1 MNPGFNIAVLVVAA
15 GRGTRVGGDQPKQY
29 RPLLGTPL
37 LTRTL
42 ANVSAAAPEA
52 HLRAVIHQDDHASY
66 SAALRALP
74 CGGVKWAAPATGGAT
89 RQQSVRNGLEALAED
104 GISPEAIVL
113 VHDAA
118 RPFPSIALVTRAVE
132 SARSHGAA
140 VPGLP
145 LTDTVKQVAPSGRIY
160 GSPDRAALRT
170 VQTPQAF
177 RFDVLLAA
185 HRQAADAGEYDLTD
199 DAAVVERAGHA
210 VYVFEG
216 ERENMKL
223 TTLDDF
229 ASAEARLLGNLADV
243 RCGQGFDVH
252 AFGPGDHVWLG
263 GLHVPHDHGL
273 EGHSDAD
280 VLVHAITDAIL
291 GALADGDIG
300 AHFPPSDPKWKGAAS
315 SLFLAD
321 AVQRVKARGGLIAH
335 VDATIVCER
344 PKIGPHRDAIRE
356 NLARVMEVAPSRVAV
371 KATTSERLGFT
382 GRGEGIA
389 ALATATIRLPFHA
402 S

>member
-1 MNPGFNIAVLVVAA
+1 VPAI
-15 GRGTRVGGDQPKQY
+15 GGP
-29 RPLLGTPL
+29 
-37 LTRTL
+37 
-42 ANVSAAAPEA
+42 
-52 HLRAVIHQDDHASY
+52 
-66 SAALRALP
+66 
-74 CGGVKWAAPATGGAT
+74 T
-89 RQQSVRNGLEALAED
+89 RQQSVRNGLEALAAA

-118 RPFPSIALVTRAVE
+118 RPFLSGELVTRAIDG
-132 SARSHGAA
+132 ARSHGAA

-145 LTDTVKQVAPSGRIY
+145 LTDTVKQVAPSGQIH
-160 GSPDRAALRT
+160 GSPDRASLRT

-185 HRQAADAGEYDLTD
+185 HRQAAESGEYDLTD

-216 ERENMKL
+216 DEENVKL
-223 TTLDDF
+223 TTADDF
-229 ASAEARLLGNLADV
+229 TRAEARLLGNLADM

-263 GLHVPHDHGL
+263 GVRVPHDHGL

-280 VLVHAITDAIL
+280 VLAHAVTDAIL

-300 AHFPPSDPKWKGAAS
+300 AHFPPSEPKWKGAAS
-315 SLFLAD
+315 SVFLAD
-321 AVQRVKARGGLIAH
+321 AVARVKARGGLIAH
-335 VDATIVCER
+335 VDATLICEL

-356 NLARVMEVAPSRVAV
+356 NLAKIMQIAPSRVGV

-389 ALATATIRLPFHA
+389 ALATATVRLPFEA

>member
-1 MNPGFNIAVLVVAA
+1 MNEAAHVAILVVAA
-15 GRGTRVGGDQPKQY
+15 GRGTRAGGGEPKQY
-29 RPLLGTPL
+29 RPVLGIPL

-42 ANVSAAAPEA
+42 TNLAAAAPEA
-52 HLRAVIHQDDHASY
+52 HLRTVIHPDDHESYAS
-66 SAALRALP
+66 AMRALP
-74 CGGVKWAAPATGGAT
+74 ASCNGWAAPAIGGPT
-89 RQQSVRNGLEALAED
+89 RQQSVRNGLEALAAD
-104 GISPEAIVL
+104 GLSQQAIVL

-118 RPFPSIALVTRAVE
+118 RPFPSGLLVRRAIE
-132 SARSHGAA
+132 SGRSHGAA

-145 LTDTVKQVAPSGRIY
+145 LTDAVKQVAASGRIH
-160 GSPDRAALRT
+160 GSPDRASLRT

-185 HRQAADAGEYDLTD
+185 HRQAAEAGEYDLTD

-210 VYVFEG
+210 VYVFDG
-216 ERENMKL
+216 ERENVKL
-223 TTLDDF
+223 TTAEDF
-229 ASAEARLLGNLADV
+229 SRAEARLAGQLADI

-263 GLHVPHDHGL
+263 GLKIPHDHGL
-273 EGHSDAD
+273 QGHSDAD
-280 VLVHAITDAIL
+280 VLAHAITDAIL
-291 GALADGDIG
+291 GGLADGDIG

-321 AVQRVKARGGLIAH
+321 AVARVKARGGLVAH
-335 VDATIVCER
+335 VDATLVCER
-344 PKIGPHRDAIRE
+344 PKIGPHRDAIRQ
-356 NLARVMEVAPSRVAV
+356 NLAKIMEIAPARVAL

-389 ALATATIRLPFHA
+389 AMATATLRLPFET
-402 S
+402 

>member
-1 MNPGFNIAVLVVAA
+1 MSVPANLAILVVAA
-15 GRGTRVGGDQPKQY
+15 GRGTRVGGDRPKQY
-29 RPLLGTPL
+29 RPLLGVPL

-42 ANVSAAAPEA
+42 TTLALAAPAA
-52 HLRAVIHQDDHASY
+52 HLRTVIHEDDRDAY
-66 SAALRALP
+66 ATALRLLP
-74 CGGVKWAAPATGGAT
+74 CGSASWAAPAIGGAT
-89 RQQSVRNGLEALAED
+89 RQQSVRNGLEALAAD
-104 GISPEAIVL
+104 GLWPEAIVL

-118 RPFPSIALVTRAVE
+118 RPFTSPDLVSRAIE

-140 VPGLP
+140 VPGLL
-145 LTDTVKQVAPSGRIY
+145 LTDTVKQVAASGRIH
-160 GSPDRAALRT
+160 GSPDRASLRT

-210 VYVFEG
+210 VYVFDG
-216 ERENMKL
+216 EKENVKL

-229 ASAEARLLGNLADV
+229 ARAEARLLGNLADV

-263 GLHVPHDHGL
+263 GLKIPHDHGL

-280 VLVHAITDAIL
+280 VLAHTITDAIL

-321 AVQRVKARGGLIAH
+321 AVARVRARGGLLAH
-335 VDATIVCER
+335 VDATLICER

-356 NLARVMEVAPSRVAV
+356 NLAKILEIAHSRVAL

-389 ALATATIRLPFHA
+389 ALATATVRLPFE

>member
-1 MNPGFNIAVLVVAA
+1 MNGAELAILVVAA
-15 GRGTRVGGDQPKQY
+15 GRGTRLGGEPKQY
-29 RPLLGTPL
+29 RPLLGIPV

-42 ANVSAAAPEA
+42 SNLAAAAPDA
-52 HLRAVIHQDDHASY
+52 HLRAVIHPDDHAAY
-66 SAALRALP
+66 EAALGALS
-74 CGGVKWAAPATGGAT
+74 GSGKFAAPAIGGTT
-89 RQQSVRNGLEALAED
+89 RQQSVRNGLEALAAD
-104 GISPEAIVL
+104 GISPETIVL

-118 RPFPSIALVTRAVE
+118 RPFPSHELVTRAID
-132 SARSHGAA
+132 SARTHGAA

-145 LTDTVKQVAPSGRIY
+145 LTDTVKQVGPSGRIH
-160 GSPDRAALRT
+160 GSPDRASLRT

-185 HRQAADAGEYDLTD
+185 HRQAADAGDDDLTD

-216 ERENMKL
+216 DKENMKL
-223 TTLDDF
+223 TTADDF
-229 ASAEARLLGNLADV
+229 ARAEARLLGDLADV

-263 GLHVPHDHGL
+263 GVKIPHNRGL
-273 EGHSDAD
+273 DGHSDAD
-280 VLVHAITDAIL
+280 VLTHAITDAIL

-321 AVQRVKARGGLIAH
+321 AVQRVKARGGLLAH
-335 VDATIVCER
+335 IDATIVCER
-344 PKIGPHRDAIRE
+344 PKIGPHRDAIRAK
-356 NLARVMEVAPSRVAV
+356 LATIMEISPSRVAL

-389 ALATATIRLPFHA
+389 ALATTTVRLPFGEN
-402 S
+402 

>member
-1 MNPGFNIAVLVVAA
+1 MTASANIAVLVVAA

-29 RPLLGTPL
+29 RRLLGVPL

-42 ANVSAAAPEA
+42 ESLAAAAPGA
-52 HLRAVIHQDDHASY
+52 HLRAVIHENDDAAY
-66 SAALRALP
+66 AAALGALP
-74 CGGVKWAAPATGGAT
+74 CGGAGWAVPAIGGPT
-89 RQQSVRNGLEALAED
+89 RQQSVRNGLEALAAA

-118 RPFPSIALVTRAVE
+118 RPFLSGELVTRAIDG
-132 SARSHGAA
+132 ARSHGAA

-145 LTDTVKQVAPSGRIY
+145 LTDTVKQVAPSGQIH
-160 GSPDRAALRT
+160 GSPDRASLRT

-185 HRQAADAGEYDLTD
+185 HRQAAESGEYDLTD

-216 ERENMKL
+216 DEENVKL
-223 TTLDDF
+223 TTADDF
-229 ASAEARLLGNLADV
+229 TRAEARLLGNLADM

-263 GLHVPHDHGL
+263 GVRVPHDHGL

-280 VLVHAITDAIL
+280 VLAHAVTDAIL

-300 AHFPPSDPKWKGAAS
+300 AHFPPSDERWRGQAS
-315 SLFLAD
+315 SLFLKEAGS
-321 AVQRVKARGGLIAH
+321 RVKARGGKIVHADITLI
-335 VDATIVCER
+335 CEAPR
-344 PKIGPHRDAIRE
+344 IGPYRDAMRA
-356 NLARVMEVAPSRVAV
+356 NVADVLGLEISQVSI
-371 KATTSERLGFT
+371 KATTNEGLGFI
-382 GRGEGIA
+382 GRAEGIA
-389 ALATATIRLPFHA
+389 ALAIATLEGE
-402 S
+402 SLE

>member
-1 MNPGFNIAVLVVAA
+1 MTTAANVAILVVAA

-29 RPLLGTPL
+29 RPLLGLPL

-42 ANVSAAAPEA
+42 SNLSSAAPEA
-52 HLRAVIHQDDHASY
+52 HLRAVIHADDRAAY
-66 SAALRALP
+66 SAALGQLQE
-74 CGGVKWAAPATGGAT
+74 GGAQWAEPAIGGAT
-89 RQQSVRNGLEALAED
+89 RQQSVRNGLEALAAE
-104 GISPEAIVL
+104 GISQEAIVL

-118 RPFPSIALVTRAVE
+118 RPFLTSELVTRAIE
-132 SARSHGAA
+132 TARSHGAA

-145 LTDTVKQVAPSGRIY
+145 LTDTVKQVAPSGRIH
-160 GSPDRAALRT
+160 GSPDRVSLRT

-185 HRQAADAGEYDLTD
+185 HRQAAEAGEYDLTD

-210 VYVFEG
+210 VYVFDG
-216 ERENMKL
+216 EKENVKL
-223 TTLDDF
+223 TTIDDF
-229 ASAEARLLGNLADV
+229 ARAEARLLGNLADV

-263 GLHVPHDHGL
+263 GLKIPHDRGL

-280 VLVHAITDAIL
+280 VLAHAITDAIL

-300 AHFPPSDPKWKGAAS
+300 AHFPPSDPQWKGAAS
-315 SLFLAD
+315 SVFLAD
-321 AVQRVKARGGLIAH
+321 AVKRVKRRGGLLAH
-335 VDATIVCER
+335 VDATIICEH
-344 PKIGPHRDAIRE
+344 PKIGPHRDAIRQ
-356 NLARVMEVAPSRVAV
+356 NLAKIMGIAVSRVAL

-389 ALATATIRLPFHA
+389 ALATATLRLPL
-402 S
+402 SGS

>member
-1 MNPGFNIAVLVVAA
+1 MTPAPPVAVLVVAA
-15 GRGTRVGGDQPKQY
+15 GRGSRVGGDQPKQY
-29 RPLLGTPL
+29 RRLLGTPL

-42 ANVSAAAPEA
+42 TSLAEAAPQA
-52 HLRAVIHQDDHASY
+52 HLRVVIHEDDR
-66 SAALRALP
+66 SAYAAAVADLP
-74 CGGVKWAAPATGGAT
+74 CRGARLGEPAIGGAT
-89 RQQSVRNGLEALAED
+89 RQQSVRNGLEALAAD
-104 GISPEAIVL
+104 GVSPEAIVL

-118 RPFPSIALVTRAVE
+118 RPFASRALVTRAIE

-145 LTDTVKQVAPSGRIY
+145 LTDTVKQVAPSGRIH
-160 GSPDRAALRT
+160 GSPERASLRA

-185 HRQAADAGEYDLTD
+185 HRQAAEAGEHDLTD

-210 VYVFEG
+210 VYVVEG
-216 ERENMKL
+216 EKENVKL

-229 ASAEARLLGNLADV
+229 AQAESRLRADLADV

-263 GLHVPHDHGL
+263 GLKVPHDHGL

-280 VLVHAITDAIL
+280 VLAHAVTDAIL

-321 AVQRVKARGGLIAH
+321 AVARVKARRGIIAN
-335 VDATIVCER
+335 VDATLICER
-344 PKIGPHRDAIRE
+344 PKIGPYRDAIRE
-356 NLARVMEVAPSRVAV
+356 NLARIMDIAPSRVAL

-389 ALATATIRLPFHA
+389 ALATATIRLPFDP

>member
-1 MNPGFNIAVLVVAA
+1 MSGPANLAILVVAA
-15 GRGTRVGGDQPKQY
+15 GRGTRVGGDRPKQY
-29 RPLLGTPL
+29 RPLLGIPL

-42 ANVSAAAPEA
+42 TTLALAAPAA
-52 HLRAVIHQDDHASY
+52 HLRTVIHQDDRDAY
-66 SAALRALP
+66 AAALRALP
-74 CGGVKWAAPATGGAT
+74 SGSAGWAAPAIGGAT
-89 RQQSVRNGLEALAED
+89 RQQSVRNGLEALAGD
-104 GISPEAIVL
+104 GLWPEAIVL

-118 RPFPSIALVTRAVE
+118 RPFASRDLVTRAIE

-145 LTDTVKQVAPSGRIY
+145 LTDTVKQVAPSGRIH
-160 GSPDRAALRT
+160 GSPDRVSLRT

-185 HRQAADAGEYDLTD
+185 HRQAAEAGEYDLTD

-210 VYVFEG
+210 VYVFDG
-216 ERENMKL
+216 EKENVKL
-223 TTLDDF
+223 TTVDDF
-229 ASAEARLLGNLADV
+229 ARAEARLLGNLADV

-263 GLHVPHDHGL
+263 GLKIPHDYGL

-280 VLVHAITDAIL
+280 VLAHAITDAIL

-300 AHFPPSDPKWKGAAS
+300 AHFPPSDPKWKGTAS

-321 AVQRVKARGGLIAH
+321 AVARVKARGGLLAH
-335 VDATIVCER
+335 VDATIICEQ
-344 PKIGPHRDAIRE
+344 PKIGPHRDAIRQ
-356 NLARVMEVAPSRVAV
+356 NLAIIMGVAPSRVAL

-389 ALATATIRLPFHA
+389 ALATATVRLPFE

>member
-1 MNPGFNIAVLVVAA
+1 VPAI
-15 GRGTRVGGDQPKQY
+15 GGP
-29 RPLLGTPL
+29 
-37 LTRTL
+37 
-42 ANVSAAAPEA
+42 
-52 HLRAVIHQDDHASY
+52 
-66 SAALRALP
+66 
-74 CGGVKWAAPATGGAT
+74 T
-89 RQQSVRNGLEALAED
+89 RQQSVRNGLEALAAA

-118 RPFPSIALVTRAVE
+118 RPFLSRELVTRVIDG
-132 SARSHGAA
+132 ARSHGAA

-145 LTDTVKQVAPSGRIY
+145 LTDTVKQVAPSGRIH
-160 GSPDRAALRT
+160 GSPDRASLRT

-185 HRQAADAGEYDLTD
+185 HRQAAESGEYDLTD

-210 VYVFEG
+210 VYVVEG
-216 ERENMKL
+216 DEENVKL
-223 TTLDDF
+223 TTADDF
-229 ASAEARLLGNLADV
+229 ARAEARLLGNLADM

-263 GLHVPHDHGL
+263 GVRVPHDHGL

-280 VLVHAITDAIL
+280 VLAHAVTDAIL

-300 AHFPPSDPKWKGAAS
+300 AHFPPSEPKWKGAAS
-315 SLFLAD
+315 SVFLAD
-321 AVQRVKARGGLIAH
+321 AVARVKARGGLIAH
-335 VDATIVCER
+335 VDATLICEL

-356 NLARVMEVAPSRVAV
+356 NLAKIMQIAPSRVGV

-389 ALATATIRLPFHA
+389 ALATATVRLPFEA

>member
-1 MNPGFNIAVLVVAA
+1 MTGANVAILVVAA

-29 RPLLGTPL
+29 RSLLGIPL

-42 ANVSAAAPEA
+42 SNLSSAAPEA
-52 HLRAVIHQDDHASY
+52 HLRAVIHPDDHAAY
-66 SAALRALP
+66 SAALGQLR
-74 CGGVKWAAPATGGAT
+74 GGGARWAEPAIGGPT
-89 RQQSVRNGLEALAED
+89 RQQSVRNGLEALAAE
-104 GISPEAIVL
+104 GISQEAIVL

-118 RPFPSIALVTRAVE
+118 RPFLTSQLVARAIE
-132 SARSHGAA
+132 TARSHGAA

-145 LTDTVKQVAPSGRIY
+145 LTDTVKQVGPSGRIH
-160 GSPDRAALRT
+160 GSPDRASLRT

-199 DAAVVERAGHA
+199 DAAVVERSGHA

-216 ERENMKL
+216 DRENIKL
-223 TTLDDF
+223 TTADDF
-229 ASAEARLLGNLADV
+229 TRAEVRLLGNLADV

-263 GLHVPHDHGL
+263 GLKIAHDHCL

-280 VLVHAITDAIL
+280 VLAHAITDAIL

-321 AVQRVKARGGLIAH
+321 AVTRVKARGGLLAH
-335 VDATIVCER
+335 VDATIICER
-344 PKIGPHRDAIRE
+344 PKIGPHRDAIRQ
-356 NLARVMEVAPSRVAV
+356 NLAKIMQVAPSRVAL

-389 ALATATIRLPFHA
+389 ALATATVRLPF
-402 S
+402 SES

>member
-1 MNPGFNIAVLVVAA
+1 MSAAANVAVLVVAA

-29 RPLLGTPL
+29 RPLLGIPL

-42 ANVSAAAPEA
+42 ANLSSAAPDA
-52 HLRAVIHQDDHASY
+52 HLRAVIHPDDRAAY
-66 SAALRALP
+66 SAALGQLP
-74 CGGVKWAAPATGGAT
+74 EGGAQWAEPAIGGAT
-89 RQQSVRNGLEALAED
+89 RQQSVRNGLEALAAE
-104 GISPEAIVL
+104 GISQEAIVL

-118 RPFPSIALVTRAVE
+118 RPFLTSGLVTRAVE
-132 SARSHGAA
+132 TARSHGAA

-145 LTDTVKQVAPSGRIY
+145 LTDTVKQVAPSGRIH
-160 GSPDRAALRT
+160 GSPDRVSLRT

-216 ERENMKL
+216 ERENIKL
-223 TTLDDF
+223 TTADDF
-229 ASAEARLLGNLADV
+229 SRAEARLLGDLVDV

-252 AFGPGDHVWLG
+252 AFGSGDHIWLG
-263 GLHVPHDHGL
+263 GLKVPHDRGL

-280 VLVHAITDAIL
+280 VLAHAITDAIL

-300 AHFPPSDPKWKGAAS
+300 AHFPPSDPQWKGAAS
-315 SLFLAD
+315 SVFLAD
-321 AVQRVKARGGLIAH
+321 AVKRVKRRGGLLAH
-335 VDATIVCER
+335 IDATLICEH
-344 PKIGPHRDAIRE
+344 PKIGPHRDAIRQ
-356 NLARVMEVAPSRVAV
+356 NLATVMGIAVSRVAL

-389 ALATATIRLPFHA
+389 ALATATLRLPL
-402 S
+402 SES

>member
-1 MNPGFNIAVLVVAA
+1 MSAAANLAILVVAA

-29 RPLLGTPL
+29 RPLLGIPL

-42 ANVSAAAPEA
+42 SNLSSAAPDA
-52 HLRAVIHQDDHASY
+52 HLRAVIHPDDRAAY
-66 SAALRALP
+66 SAALGQLP
-74 CGGVKWAAPATGGAT
+74 EGGAQWAEPAIGGAT
-89 RQQSVRNGLEALAED
+89 RQQSVRNGLEALAAE
-104 GISPEAIVL
+104 GISQEAIVL

-118 RPFPSIALVTRAVE
+118 RPFLTSGLVSRAIE
-132 SARSHGAA
+132 TARSHGAA

-145 LTDTVKQVAPSGRIY
+145 LTDTVKQVAPSGRIH
-160 GSPDRAALRT
+160 GSPDRVSLRT

-216 ERENMKL
+216 ERENIKL
-223 TTLDDF
+223 TTADDF
-229 ASAEARLLGNLADV
+229 SRAEARLLGDLVDV

-252 AFGPGDHVWLG
+252 AFGSGDHIWLG
-263 GLHVPHDHGL
+263 GLKIPHDRGL

-280 VLVHAITDAIL
+280 VLAHAITDAIL

-300 AHFPPSDPKWKGAAS
+300 AHFPPSDPQWKGAAS
-315 SLFLAD
+315 SVFLAD
-321 AVQRVKARGGLIAH
+321 AVKRVKRRGGLLAH
-335 VDATIVCER
+335 VDATIICEH
-344 PKIGPHRDAIRE
+344 PKIGPHRDAIRQ
-356 NLARVMEVAPSRVAV
+356 NLATVMGIAVSRVAL

-389 ALATATIRLPFHA
+389 ALATATLRLPL
-402 S
+402 SES

>member
-1 MNPGFNIAVLVVAA
+1 MNSASNLAILVVAA
-15 GRGTRVGGDQPKQY
+15 GRGTRVGGDRPKQY
-29 RPLLGTPL
+29 RPLLGIPL

-42 ANVSAAAPEA
+42 MTLTSAAPAA
-52 HLRAVIHQDDHASY
+52 HLRTVIHQDDHEAY
-66 SAALRALP
+66 TEALRTLA
-74 CGGVKWAAPATGGAT
+74 GGNASFGAPTIGGAT

-104 GISPEAIVL
+104 GFLPEAIVL

-118 RPFPSIALVTRAVE
+118 RPFASAELVSRAIE

-145 LTDTVKQVAPSGRIY
+145 LTDTVKQVAPSGRIH
-160 GSPDRAALRT
+160 GSPDRASLRT

-216 ERENMKL
+216 EKENIKL
-223 TTLDDF
+223 TTADDF
-229 ASAEARLLGNLADV
+229 SRAEARLLGNLADI

-252 AFGPGDHVWLG
+252 AFGHGDHVWLG
-263 GLHVPHDHGL
+263 GMKIPHDHGL

-280 VLVHAITDAIL
+280 VLAHAITDAIL

-321 AVQRVKARGGLIAH
+321 AVQRVKARGGVLAH
-335 VDATIVCER
+335 VDATLICER
-344 PKIGPHRDAIRE
+344 PKIGPHREAIRQ
-356 NLARVMEVAPSRVAV
+356 NLAKIMEIAPSRVAL

-389 ALATATIRLPFHA
+389 ALATATVRLPFVE

>member
-1 MNPGFNIAVLVVAA
+1 MNEAAHVAILVVAA
-15 GRGTRVGGDQPKQY
+15 GRGTRAGGGEPKQY
-29 RPLLGTPL
+29 RPVLGIPL

-42 ANVSAAAPEA
+42 TNLAAAAPEA
-52 HLRAVIHQDDHASY
+52 HLRTVIHPDDHESYAS
-66 SAALRALP
+66 AMRALP
-74 CGGVKWAAPATGGAT
+74 ASCNGWAAPAIGGPT
-89 RQQSVRNGLEALAED
+89 RQQSVRNGLEALAAD
-104 GISPEAIVL
+104 GLSQQAIVL

-118 RPFPSIALVTRAVE
+118 RPFPSGVLVRRAIE
-132 SARSHGAA
+132 SGRSHGAA

-145 LTDTVKQVAPSGRIY
+145 LTDAVKQVAASGRIH
-160 GSPDRAALRT
+160 GSPDRASLRT

-185 HRQAADAGEYDLTD
+185 HRQAAEAGEYDLTD

-210 VYVFEG
+210 VYVFDG
-216 ERENMKL
+216 ERENVKL
-223 TTLDDF
+223 TTAEDF
-229 ASAEARLLGNLADV
+229 SRAEARLAGQLADI

-263 GLHVPHDHGL
+263 GLKIPHDHGL
-273 EGHSDAD
+273 QGHSDAD
-280 VLVHAITDAIL
+280 VLAHAITDAIL
-291 GALADGDIG
+291 GGLADGDIG

-321 AVQRVKARGGLIAH
+321 AVARVKARGGLVAH
-335 VDATIVCER
+335 VDATLVCER
-344 PKIGPHRDAIRE
+344 PKIGPHRDAIRQ
-356 NLARVMEVAPSRVAV
+356 NLAKIMEIAPARVAL

-389 ALATATIRLPFHA
+389 AMATATLRLPFET
-402 S
+402 

>member
-1 MNPGFNIAVLVVAA
+1 MNEAANVAILVVAG

-29 RPLLGTPL
+29 RPLLGLPL

-42 ANVSAAAPEA
+42 ANLAAAAPDA
-52 HLRAVIHQDDHASY
+52 HLRTVIHPDDREAY
-66 SAALRALP
+66 DAALCTLSRTSKSWATP
-74 CGGVKWAAPATGGAT
+74 AIGGPT
-89 RQQSVRNGLEALAED
+89 RQQSVRNGLEALAAD
-104 GISPEAIVL
+104 GLSQQAIVL

-118 RPFPSIALVTRAVE
+118 RPFPSRDLVARAIE

-145 LTDTVKQVAPSGRIY
+145 LTDTVKQVAPSGRIH
-160 GSPDRAALRT
+160 GSPDRATLRT

-185 HRQAADAGEYDLTD
+185 HRQAADAGEHDLTD

-210 VYVFEG
+210 VYVFDG
-216 ERENMKL
+216 EKENVKL
-223 TTLDDF
+223 TTADDF
-229 ASAEARLLGNLADV
+229 SRAEARLLGELADI

-252 AFGPGDHVWLG
+252 AFGAGDHVWLG
-263 GLHVPHDHGL
+263 GLKIPHDQGL

-280 VLVHAITDAIL
+280 VLAHAITDAIL

-300 AHFPPSDPKWKGAAS
+300 AHFPPSDPKFKGAAS

-321 AVQRVKARGGLIAH
+321 AVQRVKARGGLLAH
-335 VDATIVCER
+335 VDATLICER

-356 NLARVMEVAPSRVAV
+356 NLAKVMGVALSRVAL

-389 ALATATIRLPFHA
+389 AMATATIRLPFEG
-402 S
+402 

>member
-1 MNPGFNIAVLVVAA
+1 MNEAAQVSILVVAA
-15 GRGTRVGGDQPKQY
+15 GRGTRVGGAQPKQY
-29 RPLLGTPL
+29 RPLLGLPL

-42 ANVSAAAPEA
+42 MNLAAAAPHA
-52 HLRAVIHQDDHASY
+52 QRRAVIHQDDDESY
-66 SAALRALP
+66 AAALRALP
-74 CGGVKWAAPATGGAT
+74 DGGSGWESPVTGGPT
-89 RQQSVRNGLEALAED
+89 RQQSVRNGLEALAAD
-104 GISPEAIVL
+104 GLSQHAIVL

-118 RPFPSIALVTRAVE
+118 RPFPSGELVRRAIE

-145 LTDTVKQVAPSGRIY
+145 LTDTVKQVAPSGRIH
-160 GSPDRAALRT
+160 GSPDRASLRT

-185 HRQAADAGEYDLTD
+185 HRQAAEAGQYDLTD

-210 VYVFEG
+210 VYVFDG
-216 ERENMKL
+216 EKENVKL
-223 TTLDDF
+223 TTADDF
-229 ASAEARLLGNLADV
+229 FRAEARLLSDLADI

-263 GLHVPHDHGL
+263 GVQIPHDRGL
-273 EGHSDAD
+273 AGHSDAD
-280 VLVHAITDAIL
+280 VLAHAITDAIL
-291 GALADGDIG
+291 GALSDGDIG

-321 AVQRVKARGGLIAH
+321 AIARVKARGGLLAH
-335 VDATIVCER
+335 VDATLICER
-344 PKIGPHRDAIRE
+344 PKIGPHRDAIRH
-356 NLARVMEVAPSRVAV
+356 NLAKIMNIAPARVAV

-389 ALATATIRLPFHA
+389 AMATATLRLPFE

>member
-1 MNPGFNIAVLVVAA
+1 L
-15 GRGTRVGGDQPKQY
+15 
-29 RPLLGTPL
+29 
-37 LTRTL
+37 
-42 ANVSAAAPEA
+42 AAA
-52 HLRAVIHQDDHASY
+52 
-66 SAALRALP
+66 
-74 CGGVKWAAPATGGAT
+74 
-89 RQQSVRNGLEALAED
+89 

-118 RPFPSIALVTRAVE
+118 RPFLSGELVTRAIDG
-132 SARSHGAA
+132 ARSHGAA

-145 LTDTVKQVAPSGRIY
+145 LTDTVKQVAHSGRIH
-160 GSPDRAALRT
+160 GSPDRASLRT

-185 HRQAADAGEYDLTD
+185 HRQAAESGEYDLTD

-216 ERENMKL
+216 DEENVKL
-223 TTLDDF
+223 TTADDF
-229 ASAEARLLGNLADV
+229 TRAEARLLGNLADM

-263 GLHVPHDHGL
+263 GVRVPHDHGL
-273 EGHSDAD
+273 QGHSDAD
-280 VLVHAITDAIL
+280 VLAHAVTDAIL

-300 AHFPPSDPKWKGAAS
+300 AHFPPSEPKWKGAAS
-315 SLFLAD
+315 SVFLAD
-321 AVQRVKARGGLIAH
+321 AVARVKARGGIIAH
-335 VDATIVCER
+335 VDATLICEL

-356 NLARVMEVAPSRVAV
+356 NLAKIMQIAPSRVGV

-389 ALATATIRLPFHA
+389 ALATATVRLPFEA

>member
-1 MNPGFNIAVLVVAA
+1 MSAAANLAVLVVAA
-15 GRGTRVGGDQPKQY
+15 GRGTRAGGDQPKQF

-37 LTRTL
+37 LSRTL
-42 ANVSAAAPEA
+42 ASLAAAAPEA
-52 HLRAVIHQDDHASY
+52 YLRTVIHQDDREAY
-66 SAALRALP
+66 AAALRALP
-74 CGGVKWAAPATGGAT
+74 CGGASWAAPAIGGPT
-89 RQQSVRNGLEALAED
+89 RQQSVRNGLEALAGD

-118 RPFPSIALVTRAVE
+118 RPFASRELVRRAIE

-145 LTDTVKQVAPSGRIY
+145 LTDTVKQVAPSGRIH
-160 GSPDRAALRT
+160 GSPDRASLRT

-185 HRQAADAGEYDLTD
+185 HRHAVEAGESDLSD

-216 ERENMKL
+216 EKENVKL

-229 ASAEARLLGNLADV
+229 ARAEARLLGHLADV

-252 AFGPGDHVWLG
+252 AFGAGNHVWLG
-263 GLHVPHDHGL
+263 GLKIPHDQGL

-280 VLVHAITDAIL
+280 VLAHAVTDAIL
-291 GALADGDIG
+291 GALADSDIG
-300 AHFPPSDPKWKGAAS
+300 AHFPPSDPQWKGAAS

-321 AVQRVKARGGLIAH
+321 AVARVKARGGLLAH
-335 VDATIVCER
+335 VDATLICER

-356 NLARVMEVAPSRVAV
+356 SLAGIMEIAPSRVAV

-389 ALATATIRLPFHA
+389 ALATATVRLPFE

>member
-1 MNPGFNIAVLVVAA
+1 MTASANIAVLVVAA

-29 RPLLGTPL
+29 RRLLGVPL

-42 ANVSAAAPEA
+42 ESLAAAAPGA
-52 HLRAVIHQDDHASY
+52 YLRAVIHENDDAAY
-66 SAALRALP
+66 AAALGALP
-74 CGGVKWAAPATGGAT
+74 CGGAGWAVPAIGGPT
-89 RQQSVRNGLEALAED
+89 RQQSVRNGLEALAAA

-118 RPFPSIALVTRAVE
+118 RPFLSGELVTRAIDG
-132 SARSHGAA
+132 ARSHGAA

-145 LTDTVKQVAPSGRIY
+145 LTDTVKQVAPSGRIH
-160 GSPDRAALRT
+160 GSPDRASLRT

-185 HRQAADAGEYDLTD
+185 HRQAAESGEYDLTD

-216 ERENMKL
+216 DEENVKL
-223 TTLDDF
+223 TTADDF
-229 ASAEARLLGNLADV
+229 TRAEARLLGNLADM

-263 GLHVPHDHGL
+263 GVRVPHDHGL

-280 VLVHAITDAIL
+280 VLAHAVTDAIL

-300 AHFPPSDPKWKGAAS
+300 AHFPPSEPKWKGAAS
-315 SLFLAD
+315 SVFLAD
-321 AVQRVKARGGLIAH
+321 AVARVKARGGLIAH
-335 VDATIVCER
+335 VDATLICEL

-356 NLARVMEVAPSRVAV
+356 NLAKIMQIAPSRVGV

-389 ALATATIRLPFHA
+389 ALATATVRLPFEA

>member
-1 MNPGFNIAVLVVAA
+1 MSAAANLAILVVAA

-29 RPLLGTPL
+29 RPLLGIPL

-42 ANVSAAAPEA
+42 SNLSSAAPDA
-52 HLRAVIHQDDHASY
+52 HLRAVIHPDDRAAY
-66 SAALRALP
+66 SAALGQLP
-74 CGGVKWAAPATGGAT
+74 EGGAQWAEPAIGGAT
-89 RQQSVRNGLEALAED
+89 RQQSVRNGLEALAAE
-104 GISPEAIVL
+104 GISQEAIVL

-118 RPFPSIALVTRAVE
+118 RPFLTSELVTRAVE
-132 SARSHGAA
+132 TARSHGAA

-145 LTDTVKQVAPSGRIY
+145 LTDTVKQVAPSGRIH
-160 GSPDRAALRT
+160 GSPDRVSLRT

-216 ERENMKL
+216 ERENIKL
-223 TTLDDF
+223 TTAEDF
-229 ASAEARLLGNLADV
+229 TRAEARLLGDLADV

-252 AFGPGDHVWLG
+252 AFGSGDHIWLG
-263 GLHVPHDHGL
+263 GLKVPHDRGL

-280 VLVHAITDAIL
+280 VLAHAITDAIL

-300 AHFPPSDPKWKGAAS
+300 AHFPPSDPQWKGAAS
-315 SLFLAD
+315 SVFLAD
-321 AVQRVKARGGLIAH
+321 AVKRVKRRGGLLAH
-335 VDATIVCER
+335 VDATIICEH
-344 PKIGPHRDAIRE
+344 PKIGPHRDAIRQ
-356 NLARVMEVAPSRVAV
+356 NLATVMGIAVSRVAL

-389 ALATATIRLPFHA
+389 ALATATLRLPL
-402 S
+402 SES

>member
-1 MNPGFNIAVLVVAA
+1 MTASANIAVLVVAA

-29 RPLLGTPL
+29 RRLLGVPL

-42 ANVSAAAPEA
+42 ESLAAAAPGA
-52 HLRAVIHQDDHASY
+52 HLRAVIHENDDAAY
-66 SAALRALP
+66 AAALGALR
-74 CGGVKWAAPATGGAT
+74 CGGAGWAVPAIGGPT
-89 RQQSVRNGLEALAED
+89 RQQSVRNGLEALAAA

-118 RPFPSIALVTRAVE
+118 RPFLSGELVTRAIDG
-132 SARSHGAA
+132 ARSHGAA

-145 LTDTVKQVAPSGRIY
+145 LTDTVKQVAPSGQIH
-160 GSPDRAALRT
+160 GSPDRASLRT

-185 HRQAADAGEYDLTD
+185 HRQAAESGEYDLTD

-216 ERENMKL
+216 DEENVKL
-223 TTLDDF
+223 TTADDF
-229 ASAEARLLGNLADV
+229 TRAEARLLGNLADM

-263 GLHVPHDHGL
+263 GVRVPHDHGL
-273 EGHSDAD
+273 VGHSDAD
-280 VLVHAITDAIL
+280 VLAHAVTDAIL

-300 AHFPPSDPKWKGAAS
+300 AHFPPSEPKWKGAAS
-315 SLFLAD
+315 SVFLAD
-321 AVQRVKARGGLIAH
+321 AVARVKARGGLIAH
-335 VDATIVCER
+335 VDATLICEL

-356 NLARVMEVAPSRVAV
+356 NLAKIMQIAPSRVGV

-389 ALATATIRLPFHA
+389 ALATATVRLPFEA

>member
-1 MNPGFNIAVLVVAA
+1 MGAPANLAILVVAA
-15 GRGTRVGGDQPKQY
+15 GRGTRVGGDRPKQY
-29 RPLLGTPL
+29 RPLLGVPL

-42 ANVSAAAPEA
+42 TTLALAAPA
-52 HLRAVIHQDDHASY
+52 AQLRTVIHQDDREAY
-66 SAALRALP
+66 AAALRALP
-74 CGGVKWAAPATGGAT
+74 CGGAGWAPPAIGGAT
-89 RQQSVRNGLEALAED
+89 RQQSVRNGLEALAGD
-104 GISPEAIVL
+104 GLYPEAIVL

-118 RPFPSIALVTRAVE
+118 RPFPSRDLVSRAIE

-145 LTDTVKQVAPSGRIY
+145 LTDTVKQVAPSGRIH
-160 GSPDRAALRT
+160 GSPDRASLRT

-177 RFDVLLAA
+177 RFDMLLAA
-185 HRQAADAGEYDLTD
+185 HRQAAEAGEYDLTD
-199 DAAVVERAGHA
+199 DAAAVERAGHA
-210 VYVFEG
+210 VYVFDG
-216 ERENMKL
+216 EKENVKL
-223 TTLDDF
+223 TTVDDF
-229 ASAEARLLGNLADV
+229 ARAEARLLGNLADV

-252 AFGPGDHVWLG
+252 ALGPGDHVWLG
-263 GLHVPHDHGL
+263 GLKIPHDYGL

-280 VLVHAITDAIL
+280 VLAHAITDAIL

-321 AVQRVKARGGLIAH
+321 AVARVKARGGLLAH
-335 VDATIVCER
+335 VDATLICER
-344 PKIGPHRDAIRE
+344 PKIGPHRDAIRQ
-356 NLARVMEVAPSRVAV
+356 NLAIIMGVAPSRVAL

-389 ALATATIRLPFHA
+389 ALATATVRLPFE